1 MKKSAFVKKN
11 FFYLFVGILLIF
23 SACDDNEAPMP
34 DNEAPGTSIN
44 KIMPLGASRVEGARP
59 AFESFRYELWKLMI
73 DGEWE
78 FDYIGTMEDD
88 AAYPAFAGAD
98 FDTDHEGRGGYTS
111 GQILAGINGWLD
123 DAGAPD
129 IVLFSSP
136 GGNDALEG
144 LPYDQAISNIN
155 EVIDAIQAANPEVTV
170 IIEQLAPARTDLATP
185 ELVAYME
192 QLRQD
197 VLTIATDQ
205 TTATSQVIPV
215 DMYTGFSDAFLA
227 DDVHYNEA
235 GARFIADR
243 YYTLL
248 VDILQE

>member
-1 MKKSAFVKKN
+1 
-11 FFYLFVGILLIF
+11 
-23 SACDDNEAPMP
+23 
-34 DNEAPGTSIN
+34 
-44 KIMPLGASRVEGARP
+44 
-59 AFESFRYELWKLMI
+59 
-73 DGEWE
+73 
-78 FDYIGTMEDD
+78 
-88 AAYPAFAGAD
+88 
-98 FDTDHEGRGGYTS
+98 
-111 GQILAGINGWLD
+111 
-123 DAGAPD
+123 
-129 IVLFSSP
+129 VLFSSP
-136 GGNDALEG
+136 GGNDALKG

-185 ELVAYME
+185 ELAAYME

-248 VDILQE
+248 VDILQ